1 MIATLADEIQALEDG
16 IKELDKMVAT
26 ASEDRKIEHTTYV
39 DTMSADTAAKELI
52 GVAKNRLA
60 KFYNPKLYKAP
71 PKVELTAEE
80 RIAVNEGSMVV
91 TTPLPSGIAGTGIT
105 ALQEKPSVLA
115 QVSSHDGEQ
124 VAPPPPPET
133 WGAYQK
139 KGEGHSGVVAML
151 DMLVADLDK
160 EMQQIS

>member
-1 MIATLADEIQALEDG
+1 MIATLVDEIGSLEDG
-16 IKELDKMVAT
+16 IKKLDKMVVEAT
-26 ASEDRKIEHTTYV
+26 DDRKAEHKTYV
-39 DTMSADTAAKELI
+39 EAMAADTAAKELI

-60 KFYNPKLYKAP
+60 KFYNPKLYKAE

-105 ALQEKPSVLA
+105 ALAQASLHNTQEA
-115 QVSSHDGEQ
+115 
-124 VAPPPPPET
+124 APPPPPAT

-151 DMLVADLDK
+151 DML
-160 EMQQIS
+160 

>member
-1 MIATLADEIQALEDG
+1 MIATLVEEIAALEDG
-16 IKELDKMVAT
+16 IKELDKSVAEAT
-26 ASEDRKIEHTTYV
+26 EDRKSEHATYV
-39 DTMSADTAAKELI
+39 DTMAADTAAKELI

-105 ALQEKPSVLA
+105 ALQEKPSVFA
-115 QVSSHDGEQ
+115 QVSVHNGEQ

-133 WGAYQK
+133 WGAYAK
-139 KGEGHSGVVAML
+139 H
-151 DMLVADLDK
+151 
-160 EMQQIS
+160 

>member
-1 MIATLADEIQALEDG
+1 MIATLVDEIGALEDG
-16 IKELDKMVAT
+16 IKKLDKMVAE
-26 ASEDRKIEHTTYV
+26 ASEDRKAEHKTYV
-39 DTMSADTAAKELI
+39 DTMAADTAAKELI

-60 KFYNPKLYKAP
+60 KFYNPKLYKAE

-105 ALQEKPSVLA
+105 ALA
-115 QVSSHDGEQ
+115 QVSLHTTQEA
-124 VAPPPPPET
+124 APPPPPAT

-139 KGEGHSGVVAML
+139 K
-151 DMLVADLDK
+151 
-160 EMQQIS
+160 